1 MSPPGALDESITAKS
16 GEVIEIACSTDSQ
29 PDSCTFTHMH
39 PENMNYNG
47 NSNTQEQVNECI
59 GCPKNT
65 QVQCVNR
72 WMVSRVDDRVNL
84 FTI

>member
-1 MSPPGALDESITAKS
+1 MLQGQCTVNPPGALDESITAKS

-47 NSNTQEQVNECI
+47 NSNTQEQVKTDRNIDRLIWMRHPSEILI
-59 GCPKNT
+59 G
-65 QVQCVNR
+65 
-72 WMVSRVDDRVNL
+72 
-84 FTI
+84 